1 MFKNNIITTIRNLI
15 KQKGYSLI
23 NISGLAIGVASA
35 LMILLYVQEELSY
48 DKFHEKADQIHRIYI
63 DGKIAGDEIIGAIS
77 CAPIG
82 ATMVKDYP
90 EVINYTRIFTFG
102 GDPIIRYE
110 DKNFVI
116 DEFYYVDSTFF
127 DVFTVEFLRGE
138 PQKALNRANTL
149 VLTEDV
155 AQRLFGQDDPLG
167 KSLKVGND
175 GTDYE
180 ITGVVKSFPNNSHF
194 SFNILGSFITI
205 PQLANST
212 FWVSNN
218 NYTYILLQEDF
229 PYQDLE
235 AKMPEMVETYAG
247 PQLQMFSNATWD
259 EFIEGGNKYGYKLQP
274 LKDIHLR
281 SDLEYEIE
289 PQGNITTIYIF
300 SVIALFLILIA
311 SINFMNLAT
320 ARSAGRAREVGIK
333 KVVGSF
339 KSQLIRQ
346 FLFESILLSFISLA
360 VALLL
365 VELLLPNFN
374 NFTGRQLALFRDGE
388 WSFLPYIIGLGLFVG
403 LLAGSYPAFY
413 LASFRPVKVLKGSI
427 QTGMKGGRLRSILVI
442 FQFTIAIFLI
452 ISTIVVYRQLQF
464 VQNKDL
470 GYTKENLLVIERAYA
485 LQDQR
490 TAFKNEL
497 MTNPAIEMVSQT
509 NNLPSYI
516 HGNTAYRP
524 EGAGPDEIRATN
536 LYFADENFQK
546 TLDIELVEGRWFSN
560 ETPSDSTAIV
570 LNEAA
575 VKAYGLE
582 NPVGKSIMR
591 VGGNADSTDL
601 KLNIIGVVKDFNY
614 ESLHQTIKPLII
626 EFNRDRFANYF
637 VARIHPENFQNAIA
651 FIEEKWTNIV
661 PEQPIEYNFLDD
673 TISTNY
679 KDDRNSGILYALFA
693 MLAIFVSSLG
703 LLGLASFTAEQR
715 TKEIGIR
722 KVVGASVPLIMRLL
736 SREVIWLV
744 IISSVIA
751 WPLSYLFMKNW
762 LQNFAFSVN
771 LGILVFLAASVFTLI
786 IAIFTTGLQAY
797 RAASSNPA
805 NTLRYE

>member
-15 KQKGYSLI
+15 KQKGYSFI
-23 NISGLAIGVASA
+23 NIIGLAIGVASA

-48 DKFHEKADQIHRIYI
+48 DRFHENADQIHRIYI

-82 ATMVKDYP
+82 ATMMKDYP
-90 EVINYTRIFTFG
+90 EVVNSTRLFTFG
-102 GDPIIRYE
+102 GEPIIRFE
-110 DKNFVI
+110 DKNFVV
-116 DEFYYVDSTFF
+116 EKFYYADSTFF
-127 DVFTVEFLRGE
+127 DVFTVEFLRGD
-138 PQKALNRANTL
+138 PKTALNRVNTL
-149 VLTEDV
+149 VLTEEI
-155 AQRLFGQDDPLG
+155 AERLFGKDDPLG

-175 GTDYE
+175 GEDFE
-180 ITGVVKSFPNNSHF
+180 ITGVVRGFPKNSHF
-194 SFNILGSFITI
+194 SFNILGSLITI

-212 FWVSNN
+212 MWIGNN
-218 NYTYILLQEDF
+218 SYTYILLQEGTS
-229 PYQDLE
+229 YKDLE
-235 AKMPEMVETYAG
+235 AKMPEMVAKYAG
-247 PQLQMFSNATWD
+247 PQMQMFSNATWE
-259 EFIEGGNKYGYKLQP
+259 EFLEGGNKYGYKLQP

-300 SVIALFLILIA
+300 SIIAFFLIIIA

-333 KVVGSF
+333 KVVGSY
-339 KSQLIRQ
+339 KSQLVRQ
-346 FLFESILLSFISLA
+346 FLFESILLSFISLL

-374 NFTGRQLALFRDGE
+374 NFTGRDLALFRNGE
-388 WSFLPYIIGLGLFVG
+388 WSFLPYIIALGLFVG

-427 QTGMKGGRLRSILVI
+427 QTGMKGGYLRSILVI

-452 ISTIVVYRQLQF
+452 VSTVVVYRQLQY
-464 VQNKDL
+464 VQKKDL
-470 GYTKENLLVIERAYA
+470 GYEKENLLVIDRAYA
-485 LQDQR
+485 LRDQR
-490 TAFKNEL
+490 NAFKDEL
-497 MTNPAIEMVSQT
+497 LTNPAIKMVSQT

-536 LYFADENFQK
+536 LYFTDENFQK
-546 TLDIELVEGRWFSN
+546 TMGIELLKGRWFSKDI
-560 ETPSDSTAIV
+560 PGDSTAVV

-575 VKAYGLE
+575 VKAYGFE
-582 NPVGKSIMR
+582 DPVGKNIMR
-591 VGGNADSTDL
+591 VGGNPDSTDL
-601 KLNIIGVVKDFNY
+601 KLTIIGVVKDFNY
-614 ESLHQTIKPLII
+614 ESLHQSIKPLII
-626 EFNRDRFANYF
+626 EFNRNRFASYF
-637 VARIHPENFQNAIA
+637 IARIHPDNYQGALA
-651 FIEEKWTNIV
+651 FIEEKWNSIV
-661 PEQPIEYNFLDD
+661 PDQPMEYGFLDD
-673 TISTNY
+673 TLSTNY
-679 KDDRNSGILYALFA
+679 KDDRNAGILYALFA
-693 MLAIFVSSLG
+693 ILAIFVSSLG

-736 SREVIWLV
+736 SREVVWLV

-751 WPLSYLFMKNW
+751 WPLAYFFMKNW

-771 LGILVFLAASVFTLI
+771 LGVVIFFLASVFTLA
-786 IAIFTTGLQAY
+786 IAILTTGFQAY
-797 RAASSNPA
+797 RAATSNPA